1 MAKGHSVSA
10 QMAEILDDYSKEVQ
24 EVSRRSVNSTAKET
38 AQRLKNTSARRTG
51 EYAQG
56 WTSKKVD
63 EDTSVTYNRT
73 MPGLTHLLENGHAIV
88 NKKGQYGRVS
98 GDHKIKDAEEWG
110 ATELVNKIERGLQ

>member
-1 MAKGHSVSA
+1 MAKSFSV
-10 QMAEILDDYSKEVQ
+10 QMTKILEDYSKRVQ

-38 AQRLKNTSARRTG
+38 AQRLKNTSARKTG

-63 EDTSVTYNRT
+63 SDTSVTYNRT

-88 NKKGQYGRVS
+88 NKKRHFGRVP

-110 ATELVNKIERGLQ
+110 AIELVNKIERGLQ